1 MGFSKSKIE
10 STENQ
15 EQRVIERS
23 SRELGI
29 SIGISI
35 STCNQVVIL
44 HSASDSLKRD
54 HKVDVGQG
62 FG

>member
-1 MGFSKSKIE
+1 MGFSKIKIE
-10 STENQ
+10 STENR

-44 HSASDSLKRD
+44 HRASDSLKRD